1 MLIYF
6 WHFGYLILEAK
17 TNIKILIEVYLL
29 NYKKFKFALNEATEM
44 EYNGCDRR

>member
-6 WHFGYLILEAK
+6 WHFGYI